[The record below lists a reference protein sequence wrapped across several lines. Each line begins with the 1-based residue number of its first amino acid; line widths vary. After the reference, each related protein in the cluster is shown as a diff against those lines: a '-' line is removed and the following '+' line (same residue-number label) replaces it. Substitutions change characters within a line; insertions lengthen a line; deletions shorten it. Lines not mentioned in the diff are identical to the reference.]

1 MQAMVS
7 LSTADDLFDL
17 NRIMSNSKYRDLSF
31 DVGAPNNHFLVD
43 GKSIRG
49 LAVIAAKRLFIN
61 IIGPE
66 QDTESFLSDI
76 SKYRIKAEP

>member
-1 MQAMVS
+1 MQIMVS
-7 LSTADDLFDL
+7 LSTADDLFNL

-49 LAVIAAKRLFIN
+49 LAVIAASVMSIN
-61 IIGPE
+61 IIGSE
-66 QDTESFLSDI
+66 QDTESFLDDI
-76 SKYRIKAEP
+76 NGYRITAKP